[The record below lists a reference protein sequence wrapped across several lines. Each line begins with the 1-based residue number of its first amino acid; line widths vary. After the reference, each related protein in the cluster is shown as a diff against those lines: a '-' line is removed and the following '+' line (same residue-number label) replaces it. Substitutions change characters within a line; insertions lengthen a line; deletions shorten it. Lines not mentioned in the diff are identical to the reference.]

1 MKRRL
6 FFKKVATSLP
16 GAILIPTIIPSSVL
30 GNTNLNNKGFDS
42 AANITRGTAEYIPSE
57 VPIGLRVGMIG
68 LDTSHCTAFTKT
80 FNDSNAG
87 PEYGGFKVVAAYP
100 TSGSSD
106 IPASIDRL
114 AGFTEQIKQYG
125 VEIVNSIDE
134 LLEKVDVVLLE
145 TVDGRKHLEQAI
157 PVIKA
162 GKRLFIDKPMAASL
176 SDAMIIFNAAQHYSV
191 PVFSSSSLRYLNG
204 IDEVQNGKLGV
215 ISGADTFSPA
225 KIEKSHPDLFWY
237 GIHGVEILFAVMG
250 KGCKTVSRIA
260 KLDTDVVAGVW
271 EDNRIGTFRGFR
283 AGGKGYGGIV
293 FSEKGNKILGP
304 YSGYNSLLKEIVHFF
319 KTGIVPVEPE
329 ETLEILAFME
339 AANESKKK
347 NGKSVSLVKMMDR
360 ANAEIKNK
368 KYY

>member
-6 FFKKVATSLP
+6 FFKKVATSIP
-16 GAILIPTIIPSSVL
+16 GAIFISTIVPSSVL
-30 GNTNLNNKGFDS
+30 GNTLVGNKEFDS
-42 AANITRGTAEYIPSE
+42 VGDITTSASDYTQSE
-57 VPIGLRVGMIG
+57 VPDGLRIGMIG
-68 LDTSHCTAFTKT
+68 LDTSHCIAFTKT
-80 FNDSNAG
+80 FNDVNAG
-87 PEYGGFKVVAAYP
+87 PEYGGFKVVAACP

-125 VEIVNSIDE
+125 VEIVNSIDK

-176 SDAMIIFNAAQHYSV
+176 SDAMIIFNTAQHYNV
-191 PVFSSSSLRYLNG
+191 PVFSSSSLRYING
-204 IDEVQNGKLGV
+204 IDEVKNGV

-225 KIEKSHPDLFWY
+225 KIEKTHPDLFWY
-237 GIHGVEILFAVMG
+237 GIHGVELLFAVMG

-260 KLDTDVVAGVW
+260 KPDTDIVVGVW
-271 EDNRIGTFRGFR
+271 EDNRIGTYRGFR
-283 AGGKGYGGIV
+283 AGGKGYGGTV
-293 FSEKGNKILGP
+293 FSEKENKVLGP
-304 YSGYNSLLKEIVHFF
+304 YSGYNSLLKEIARFF
-319 KTGIVPVEPE
+319 ETGIVPVEPE

-347 NGKSVSLVKMMDR
+347 DGRSVLVEKIMDK
-360 ANAEIKNK
+360 ANAKIKGK
-368 KYY
+368 KYF